1 MKKLVSLS
9 AFILYCLL
17 SYSQSQ
23 PLSDVV
29 NITLP
34 TNAEKLVKNKV
45 RTFSNSFKRNQIDA
59 GAKNVYKINQVL
71 LSFQDVSASETIT
84 KSLQASRSELVEL
97 LKRNKAI
104 IIDKA
109 DIVKV
114 NKIDF
119 LIIKYHENDEV
130 YLRFYS
136 DYNQNKVLSGLLQ
149 YKIDNEADAAK
160 VFSSII
166 NSITFK

>member
-1 MKKLVSLS
+1 MKKIILLS
-9 AFILYCLL
+9 ASILFGLL
-17 SYSQSQ
+17 SYSQTQ

-34 TNAEKLVKNKV
+34 TNAEKLVSNKV
-45 RTFSNSFKRNQIDA
+45 RAFSNDFKRNQIDA
-59 GAKNVYKINQVL
+59 SGKNVYKINREL
-71 LSFQDVSASETIT
+71 LSFQDVSASETSK
-84 KSLQASRSELVEL
+84 KSLQASREELVEL

-119 LIIKYHENDEV
+119 LLIKYHEIDEV

-136 DYNQNKVLSGLLQ
+136 DYNQNIILSGLLQ
-149 YKIDNEADAAK
+149 YKINDETDAAK
-160 VFSSII
+160 VFDGII
-166 NSITFK
+166 KSITFK